1 MPLNH
6 LIISNFQSIT
16 WTVDIRK
23 KDIVCDPSLLDLYVC
38 HCIYSIAFRSVAT
51 LKGAAVLLRISSTVT
66 PSAYS
71 VRVSPSVVLT
81 SNTARS
87 VIIFE
92 TQRGPV
98 RGKVQS
104 RLGQR

>member
-1 MPLNH
+1 MGF
-6 LIISNFQSIT
+6 SS
-16 WTVDIRK
+16 
-23 KDIVCDPSLLDLYVC
+23 S
-38 HCIYSIAFRSVAT
+38 AT
-51 LKGAAVLLRISSTVT
+51 LNGAAVLLRISSTVT

-71 VRVSPSVVLT
+71 VSVRPSVVLT

-87 VIIFE
+87 VMILE

-104 RLGQR
+104 IADQH